1 MANSNM
7 KDLRIGHAPQ
17 KINLK
22 SWQEVHVYS
31 NNNWQ
36 QVYNENTKYGDPTYT
51 HKSFLAM
58 DILND
63 MDGHLLNVTNSIIF
77 HKGTCKEGWNQ
88 K

>member
-1 MANSNM
+1 M

-58 DILND
+58 DNLMTWMVI
-63 MDGHLLNVTNSIIF
+63 S
-77 HKGTCKEGWNQ
+77 
-88 K
+88 

>member
-31 NNNWQ
+31 NNN
-36 QVYNENTKYGDPTYT
+36 
-51 HKSFLAM
+51 
-58 DILND
+58 
-63 MDGHLLNVTNSIIF
+63 
-77 HKGTCKEGWNQ
+77 
-88 K
+88 